1 MNRFEIIAK
10 LNANAATL
18 KARGVRHISLFG
30 SRARGNSSDVSDIDL
45 AVELDHAAGLSGY
58 DIVGLEHDLEALLGA
73 RVDIVV
79 IPVRRPSLSKEIEK
93 DGVLAF

>member
-1 MNRFEIIAK
+1 MNRTEIIAK
-10 LNANAATL
+10 LTANAAAL

-30 SRARGNSSDVSDIDL
+30 SRARGTNSDVSDIDL
-45 AVELDHAAGLSGY
+45 AVELDSAAGLSGY
-58 DIVGLEHDLEALLGA
+58 EIVGIEQELVAILGA

-79 IPVRRPSLSKEIEK
+79 IPVRRQSLGEEIEK